1 MKRWCLRLLISV
13 VVVSGLI
20 PLTAGASWACSCA
33 GSLLTE
39 SQEFRSIAAKA
50 PNVYVADV
58 VGRTGGPRV
67 DPNGFVGPG
76 TYRYELRVV
85 RSLKGQ
91 ASGTRYA
98 TTSTQGSAC
107 GVVIDERR
115 PILVYNEQLS
125 LCGGSTQE
133 RVQQRAAIVRAAVR
147 GEPVTHV
154 VARGEWLWQ
163 IARAELAVQSRDVRA
178 PSPAAVQRAV
188 RRLYALNRAAI
199 GPQPDRLE
207 VGTRLRVPRLV

>member
-1 MKRWCLRLLISV
+1 MKRWCLRLLVAV
-13 VVVSGLI
+13 VLVGGLI

-39 SQEFRSIAAKA
+39 AQQFRSVAAKS
-50 PNVYVADV
+50 PIVYVADV
-58 VGRTGGPRV
+58 VGRTGGPTV
-67 DPNGFVGPG
+67 DANGSVGPG
-76 TYRYELRVV
+76 TYRYQLRVV

-91 ASGTRYA
+91 VSGIRYA

-107 GVVIDERR
+107 GVVVDERR
-115 PILVYNEQLS
+115 PILVYDERLS

-147 GEPVTHV
+147 GHPVTHV

-163 IARAELAVQSRDVRA
+163 IARSELIVQGQEFPQ
-178 PSPAAVQRAV
+178 PSAAAVQRAV
-188 RRLYALNRAAI
+188 RRVYAANRAAI
-199 GPQPDRLE
+199 GPRPDRLQ
-207 VGTRLRVPRLV
+207 VGTRLRIPRLV